1 MYYLGSMDQESE
13 SGLAWWF
20 WLRVSHDVIAKMV
33 AQASVI
39 WRFNRSETTSQIIWW
54 LLAGISFSVAIGQKP
69 CSSPD
74 NHHSF
79 SECCNDMATDFPQNE
94 CPKREREPKMEGT
107 VVYNLLSE
115 LTYHYFCNL
124 LDQSFGHI
132 VPTLAQWK
140 RRLYEGANIRSMDHR
155 HHLRKWVP
163 HKILENI

>member
-107 VVYNLLSE
+107 VVYKPTIRIDIPLLLQLIGSV
-115 LTYHYFCNL
+115 F
-124 LDQSFGHI
+124 QSHCTNSG
-132 VPTLAQWK
+132 TMK
-140 RRLYEGANIRSMDHR
+140 EETIRGC
-155 HHLRKWVP
+155 KY
-163 HKILENI
+163 